1 MKRALCVLSLCVLL
15 SLSFCGC
22 SPTIANIDDLM
33 RPPKLSGENSG
44 IQEAFELATAGKT
57 IQMKTPT
64 AGSHRSSYV
73 LYDIDGDGEEE
84 VITFYSDATDETAVY
99 MHVLN
104 FSDGRWQSV
113 ADVKGKGS
121 EVYKIDFCDMNNDG
135 VSEIV
140 VCWSLFESRGGKILT
155 VYAPSF
161 TEESQTVRE
170 LVSEPF
176 TQSVILDINGDD
188 TDEIFLVEISAAND
202 KPNTLGKVL
211 SMDADF
217 GIFSM
222 GIVKLT
228 PAVSI
233 LALQSQPESSDGA
246 PALIYVDS
254 VINETTAITDI
265 VYWDKETFSLKAPLS
280 EINRSAFSETA
291 RSTSLT
297 SADIDKDGQLEI
309 PVTKTLDGAQT
320 VSGEEIQPLELTTWL
335 KFSNGALAAENSC
348 LMIYSS
354 SFMFAF
360 SEKDAGKIAVV
371 NDTAE
376 RTCAF
381 YQLDQDD
388 ERGGLLFEIVT
399 VPSAEWER
407 RQTDDYTVL
416 TTSHSLTYAYKI
428 TELGTLEDIDDAFI
442 ASRFSTLS
450 E

>member
-1 MKRALCVLSLCVLL
+1 MKRALCIFSLFVLL
-15 SLSFCGC
+15 VFSFCGC
-22 SPTIANIDDLM
+22 TPTIANIDDLM

-64 AGSHRSSYV
+64 TGSHRSSYV

-121 EVYKIDFCDMNNDG
+121 EVYKIDFCDMNRDG

-161 TEESQTVRE
+161 EEESQTVRE

-176 TQSVILDINGDD
+176 TQSVILDIDD
-188 TDEIFLVEISAAND
+188 DETDEIFLVEISSAND
-202 KPNTLGKVL
+202 MPQTLGKVL
-211 SMDADF
+211 SMDSDLE
-217 GIFSM
+217 IYSM
-222 GIVKLT
+222 GIVELT

-233 LALQSQPESSDGA
+233 LALQSQPATKDS
-246 PALIYVDS
+246 PAFVFLDS

-265 VYWDKETFSLKAPLS
+265 IYWDKETFSLKAPLS
-280 EINRSAFSETA
+280 ETNRSAFSETA
-291 RSTSLT
+291 RSASLT

-309 PVTKTLDGAQT
+309 PVTKALDGAQT
-320 VSGEEIQPLELTTWL
+320 VSGEEVQPLELTTWL
-335 KFSNGALAAENSC
+335 KFSNGALSAEQRD

-354 SFMFAF
+354 SYMFSF
-360 SEKDAGKIAVV
+360 SETDAKNIAVV

-376 RTCAF
+376 RICSF
-381 YQLDQDD
+381 YKRNRAG

-407 RQTDDYTVL
+407 RQMEDYTVL
-416 TTSHSLTYAYKI
+416 TTNHSLTYAYKI
-428 TELGTLEDIDDAFI
+428 TEQGTLEDIDDAFI
-442 ASRFSTLS
+442 TSRFSTLTA
-450 E
+450 

>member
-1 MKRALCVLSLCVLL
+1 MKRALCVLLLFVLL

-64 AGSHRSSYV
+64 SGSNRSSYV
-73 LYDIDGDGEEE
+73 LYDIDGDEEEE
-84 VITFYSDATDETAVY
+84 VITFYSDTLDETAVY
-99 MHVLN
+99 MHVLD

-155 VYAPSF
+155 VYALSF

-176 TQSVILDINGDD
+176 TQSVILDIDSDD
-188 TDEIFLVEISAAND
+188 TDEIFLVEVSATTD

-222 GIVKLT
+222 GTVELT

-233 LALQSQPESSDGA
+233 LALQSQPATAEGA
-246 PALIYVDS
+246 PALIFLDS

-265 VYWDKETFSLKAPLS
+265 IYWDEETFSLKAPLA
-280 EINRSAFSETA
+280 ENNRSAFSRTA
-291 RSTSLT
+291 RSASLT

-335 KFSNGALAAENSC
+335 KFSDGALSAEHSY

-360 SEKDAGKIAVV
+360 SEKDAEKMAVV

-376 RTCAF
+376 RTCSF
-381 YQLDQDD
+381 YQRTRDGEQ
-388 ERGGLLFEIVT
+388 GGLLFELVT
-399 VPSAEWER
+399 VPSVEWER
-407 RQTDDYTVL
+407 RQMDDYTVL
-416 TTSHSLTYAYKI
+416 TTNHSLTYAYKI
-428 TELGTLEDIDDAFI
+428 TELGSLEDIDDAFI
-442 ASRFSTLS
+442 ASRFSTLTA
-450 E
+450 

>member
-1 MKRALCVLSLCVLL
+1 MKRAFCVLLLFVLL
-15 SLSFCGC
+15 SLTFCGC

-44 IQEAFELATAGKT
+44 IQVAFELATAGKT

-64 AGSHRSSYV
+64 TGSHRSSYV

-113 ADVKGKGS
+113 ADVKGKGT
-121 EVYKIDFCDMNNDG
+121 EVYKIDFCDMNADG
-135 VSEIV
+135 ISEIV

-161 TEESQTVRE
+161 EEESQTVRE

-176 TQSVILDINGDD
+176 TQSVILDIDGDG
-188 TDEIFLVEISAAND
+188 TDEIFLAEISVSND
-202 KPNTLGKVL
+202 KTSTLGKVL
-211 SMDADF
+211 SMDSDL
-217 GIFSM
+217 GIYSM
-222 GIVKLT
+222 GIVELT

-233 LALQSQPESSDGA
+233 LALQSQPATKDS
-246 PALIYVDS
+246 PAFVFLDS

-265 VYWDKETFSLKAPLS
+265 IYWDKETFSLKAPLS
-280 EINRSAFSETA
+280 ETNRSAFSETA
-291 RSTSLT
+291 RSASLT

-320 VSGEEIQPLELTTWL
+320 VSGEEVQPLELTTWL
-335 KFSNGALAAENSC
+335 KFSNGALSAEQRD

-354 SFMFAF
+354 SYMFSF
-360 SEKDAGKIAVV
+360 SETDAKNIAVV

-376 RTCAF
+376 RICSF
-381 YQLDQDD
+381 YKRNHAG
-388 ERGGLLFEIVT
+388 ERGSLLFEIVT
-399 VPSAEWER
+399 VPSVEWER
-407 RQTDDYTVL
+407 RQMEDYTVL
-416 TTSHSLTYAYKI
+416 TTNHSLTYAYKI
-428 TELGTLEDIDDAFI
+428 TEQGTLEDIDDVFI
-442 ASRFSTLS
+442 ASRFSTLTA
-450 E
+450 

>member
-1 MKRALCVLSLCVLL
+1 MKRAFCVLLLFVLL
-15 SLSFCGC
+15 SLTFCGC

-57 IQMKTPT
+57 IQMKTPIT
-64 AGSHRSSYV
+64 GSNRSSYV
-73 LYDIDGDGEEE
+73 LHDLDGDGEDE
-84 VITFYSDATDETAVY
+84 VITFYSDTTDETAVY

-121 EVYKIDFCDMNNDG
+121 EVYKIDFCDMNRDG

-161 TEESQTVRE
+161 EEESQTVRE

-176 TQSVILDINGDD
+176 TISVLNNK
-188 TDEIFLVEISAAND
+188 TS
-202 KPNTLGKVL
+202 TLGKVL
-211 SMDADF
+211 SMDSDL
-217 GIFSM
+217 GIYSM
-222 GIVKLT
+222 GIVELT

-233 LALQSQPESSDGA
+233 LALQSQPAKNDS
-246 PALIYVDS
+246 PAFVFLDS

-265 VYWDKETFSLKAPLS
+265 IYWDKETFSLKAPLS
-280 EINRSAFSETA
+280 ETNRSAFSETA
-291 RSTSLT
+291 RSASLT

-320 VSGEEIQPLELTTWL
+320 VSGEEVQPLELTTWL
-335 KFSNGALAAENSC
+335 KFSNGALSAEQSA

-354 SFMFAF
+354 SYMFSF
-360 SEKDAGKIAVV
+360 SETDAKNIAVV

-376 RTCAF
+376 RICSF
-381 YQLDQDD
+381 YKRNRAG
-388 ERGGLLFEIVT
+388 ERGSLLFEIVT

-407 RQTDDYTVL
+407 RQMDDYTVL
-416 TTSHSLTYAYKI
+416 TTNHSLTYAYKV
-428 TELGTLEDIDDAFI
+428 TEQGTLEDIDDVFI
-442 ASRFSTLS
+442 ASRFSTLTA
-450 E
+450 

>member
-1 MKRALCVLSLCVLL
+1 MKRALCVFSLFVLL
-15 SLSFCGC
+15 SFSFYGC
-22 SPTIANIDDLM
+22 APTIANIDDLM

-44 IQEAFELATAGKT
+44 IQEAFESATAGKT

-64 AGSHRSSYV
+64 AGSNRSSYV
-73 LYDIDGDGEEE
+73 LYDIDGDEEDE
-84 VITFYSDATDETAVY
+84 VITFYSDTTDETAVY
-99 MHVLN
+99 MHVLD

-113 ADVKGKGS
+113 ADIKGKGS

-135 VSEIV
+135 VSETV

-161 TEESQTVRE
+161 SEESQTVRE

-176 TQSVILDINGDD
+176 TQSVILDIDD
-188 TDEIFLVEISAAND
+188 DETDEIFLVEISSAND
-202 KPNTLGKVL
+202 MPQTLGKVL
-211 SMDADF
+211 SMDSDL
-217 GIFSM
+217 GIYSM
-222 GIVKLT
+222 GIVELT

-233 LALQSQPESSDGA
+233 LALQSQPATKDS
-246 PALIYVDS
+246 PAFVFLDS

-280 EINRSAFSETA
+280 ETNRSSFSETA
-291 RSTSLT
+291 RSASLT

-309 PVTKTLDGAQT
+309 PVTKALDGAQT
-320 VSGEEIQPLELTTWL
+320 VSGEEVQPLELTTWL
-335 KFSNGALAAENSC
+335 KFSNGDLSAEQSY

-354 SFMFAF
+354 SFMFSF

-376 RTCAF
+376 RICSF
-381 YQLDQDD
+381 YKRNRDG

-407 RQTDDYTVL
+407 RQMDDYTVL
-416 TTSHSLTYAYKI
+416 TTNHSLTYAYKI
-428 TELGTLEDIDDAFI
+428 TEQGTLDGFDDAFLT
-442 ASRFSTLS
+442 SHFSTLTA
-450 E
+450 

>member
-1 MKRALCVLSLCVLL
+1 MKRAFCVLLLFVLL
-15 SLSFCGC
+15 SLTFCGC

-57 IQMKTPT
+57 IQMKTPIT
-64 AGSHRSSYV
+64 GSNRSSYV
-73 LYDIDGDGEEE
+73 LHDLDGDGEDE
-84 VITFYSDATDETAVY
+84 VITFYSDTTDETAVY

-121 EVYKIDFCDMNNDG
+121 EVYKIDFCDMNRDG

-161 TEESQTVRE
+161 SEESQTVRE

-176 TQSVILDINGDD
+176 TQSVILDIDD
-188 TDEIFLVEISAAND
+188 DETDEIFLVEISSAND
-202 KPNTLGKVL
+202 MPQTLGKVL
-211 SMDADF
+211 SLDSDL
-217 GIFSM
+217 GIYSM
-222 GIVKLT
+222 GIVELT

-233 LALQSQPESSDGA
+233 LALQSQPSTKDS
-246 PALIYVDS
+246 PAFVFLDS

-265 VYWDKETFSLKAPLS
+265 IYWDKETFSLKAPLS
-280 EINRSAFSETA
+280 ETNRSAFSETA
-291 RSTSLT
+291 RSASLT

-320 VSGEEIQPLELTTWL
+320 VSGEEVQPLELTTWL
-335 KFSNGALAAENSC
+335 KFSNGDLSAEQSY

-354 SFMFAF
+354 SFMFSF

-376 RTCAF
+376 RICSF
-381 YQLDQDD
+381 YKRNRDG
-388 ERGGLLFEIVT
+388 ERGSLLFEIVT

-407 RQTDDYTVL
+407 RQMDDYTVL
-416 TTSHSLTYAYKI
+416 TTNHSLTYAYKI
-428 TELGTLEDIDDAFI
+428 TEQGTLDGFDDAFLT
-442 ASRFSTLS
+442 SHFSTLTA
-450 E
+450 

>member
-1 MKRALCVLSLCVLL
+1 MKKALCVFSLFVLF

-64 AGSHRSSYV
+64 AGSNRSSYV
-73 LYDIDGDGEEE
+73 LYDIDSDEEDE
-84 VITFYSDATDETAVY
+84 VITFYSDTTDETAVY

-113 ADVKGKGS
+113 ADVKGKGT
-121 EVYKIDFCDMNNDG
+121 EVYKIDFCDMNHDG

-161 TEESQTVRE
+161 SEESQTVRE

-176 TQSVILDINGDD
+176 TQSVILDIDGDG
-188 TDEIFLVEISAAND
+188 TDEIFLAEISVSND
-202 KPNTLGKVL
+202 KTSTLGKVL
-211 SMDADF
+211 SMDSDL
-217 GIFSM
+217 GIYSM
-222 GIVKLT
+222 GVVELT
-228 PAVSI
+228 PTVNI
-233 LALQSQPESSDGA
+233 LALQSQPATNDS
-246 PALIYVDS
+246 PAFVFLDS

-265 VYWDKETFSLKAPLS
+265 IYWDKETFSLKAPLS
-280 EINRSAFSETA
+280 ETNRSAFSETA
-291 RSTSLT
+291 RSASLT

-320 VSGEEIQPLELTTWL
+320 VSREEKQPLELTTWL
-335 KFSNGALAAENSC
+335 KFSNGDLSAENSC

-360 SEKDAGKIAVV
+360 SEKDAEKIAVV

-376 RTCAF
+376 RTCSF
-381 YQLDQDD
+381 YQLNHDG
-388 ERGGLLFEIVT
+388 ELGSLLFEIVT
-399 VPSAEWER
+399 VPSVEWER
-407 RQTDDYTVL
+407 RQMEDYTVL
-416 TTSHSLTYAYKI
+416 TTNHSLTYAYKI
-428 TELGTLEDIDDAFI
+428 TEQGTLEDIDDAFI
-442 ASRFSTLS
+442 TSRFSTLTA
-450 E
+450 